1 MGKIMGCALLLGGVS
16 GFLYSWIRSQREK
29 QKRLEEFIIFLQK
42 SIFAMETE
50 KVKVIDYFTNY
61 ISADEQI
68 TRTLQKVAE
77 RLRQNIYPKGQN
89 AWEEVLK
96 EEEANLDFDKE
107 TFGVVLRAG
116 TGFFG
121 RSREENI
128 SFLQKSQKE
137 LEKMQERIMEKDAQ
151 ERKVWVPVGMLG
163 GVMVILLFI

>member
-1 MGKIMGCALLLGGVS
+1 MGKIVGCALLLGGVS

-151 ERKVWVPVGMLG
+151 ERKVWVPVGILG